1 MLHPERGV
9 AGCSEG
15 NEVGTMGG
23 GALGDTAP
31 ELEGDVVVVVIVPRM
46 EVVSVAEVAVRVE
59 VEETVDLVVVEDEAV
74 IW

>member
-1 MLHPERGV
+1 MLHPESGV

-31 ELEGDVVVVVIVPRM
+31 ELEGDVVVVIVPRM
-46 EVVSVAEVAVRVE
+46 EVVGVAEVAVRVE